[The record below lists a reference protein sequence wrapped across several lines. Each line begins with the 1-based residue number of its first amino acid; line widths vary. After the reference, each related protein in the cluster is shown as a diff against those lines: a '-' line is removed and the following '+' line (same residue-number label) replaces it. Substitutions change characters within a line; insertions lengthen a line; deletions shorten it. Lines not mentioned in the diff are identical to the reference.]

1 MPGRGARTQ
10 MAARP
15 EKNAP
20 LAQRMRY
27 ALTGLAYGLRAERS
41 LRMQTIVFLAL
52 LGVLAWTRPPA
63 IWWAVLIL
71 TGVAII
77 AAELINSALE
87 ALADHLAPG
96 EHPRVR
102 VVKDCAA
109 AAVLVLVAGAV
120 AVGLAFLAFLLAR

>member
-1 MPGRGARTQ
+1 

-15 EKNAP
+15 EKNSP
-20 LAQRMRY
+20 LLQRVRY
-27 ALTGLAYGLRAERS
+27 ALAGLAYGLRAERS
-41 LRMQTIVFLAL
+41 LRAQAAVFVAL

-71 TGVAII
+71 MGVAVI

-96 EHPRVR
+96 PHPRVQA
-102 VVKDCAA
+102 VKDCAA
-109 AAVLVLVAGAV
+109 AAVLVLVAGALAV
-120 AVGLAFLAFLLAR
+120 ALAFLTFLIGR